1 MKRLIKKYHQMR
13 AESGRITRFL
23 VTGVWNTAFG
33 VIVYIVLYEG
43 LKQWVNYLVLLIP
56 GNILAIT
63 NAYICYKLFVFK
75 TRGNIIREYL
85 RFYVVYGGAMLLGF
99 VLMFVLVDG
108 LGLNPVAAQILC
120 VPISIIFSYCSHRN
134 YSFRKPEDKV
144 QEAEERVQES
154 EFKSQNNT
162 ENKVI
167 QKTAVSQNITM
178 NNDINNE
185 DVSGRK
191 TPEGDRKDE

>member
-33 VIVYIVLYEG
+33 AIVYIVLYEG

-108 LGLNPVAAQILC
+108 LKLNPVAAQVLC
-120 VPISIIFSYCSHRN
+120 VPISIVFSYCSHRN

-144 QEAEERVQES
+144 QEAEERIQKS
-154 EFKSQNNT
+154 GARSQNNT
-162 ENKVI
+162 EDIVM
-167 QKTAVSQNITM
+167 QKTAGCQNKTM
-178 NNDINNE
+178 NKDTMKDN
-185 DVSGRK
+185 VSGKR
-191 TPEGDRKDE
+191 TPEGEKKR

>member
-1 MKRLIKKYHQMR
+1 MKRLIEKYHQMR

-23 VTGVWNTAFG
+23 VTGVWNTVFG
-33 VIVYIVLYEG
+33 VLVYIILYEG

-108 LGLNPVAAQILC
+108 LKLNPVAAQILC

-134 YSFRKPEDKV
+134 YSFRKPEEKV
-144 QEAEERVQES
+144 QGTEERIQES
-154 EFKSQNNT
+154 VVKSQNNT
-162 ENKVI
+162 ENIVMH
-167 QKTAVSQNITM
+167 KTAGCQNKTM
-178 NNDINNE
+178 NKDTMNDN
-185 DVSGRK
+185 VSGKR
-191 TPEGDRKDE
+191 TPEGEKKDE

>member
-1 MKRLIKKYHQMR
+1 MRRIFKKYYKHR
-13 AESGRITRFL
+13 PEVLKIIKFL
-23 VTGVWNTAFG
+23 VTGAWNTAFG
-33 VIVYIVLYEG
+33 VLVYIVLYEG

-75 TRGNIIREYL
+75 TRGNILREYL

-108 LGLNPVAAQILC
+108 LKLNPVAAQVLC
-120 VPISIIFSYCSHRN
+120 VPISIVFSYCSHRN

-144 QEAEERVQES
+144 QEAEERIQKS
-154 EFKSQNNT
+154 GARSQNNT
-162 ENKVI
+162 EDIVM
-167 QKTAVSQNITM
+167 QKTAGCQNKTM
-178 NNDINNE
+178 NKDTMKDN
-185 DVSGRK
+185 VSGKR
-191 TPEGDRKDE
+191 TPEGEKKR